1 MVLKEATLP
10 DILANAE
17 TEADLGIPA
26 VLVNDILLRLLYN
39 EAQVSLSRAAEVIR
53 VHAHIL
59 DTQLQQMQYEHLV
72 EVASAGQVGRM
83 SYSYQ
88 LSEAGRARAREAF
101 ERTHYVGPAPV
112 SLERYDLAIRL
123 QTEEVA
129 TVRPETVRKALADL
143 VLPEDFHRRIGLAI
157 NAGHS
162 LFLYGP
168 PGNGKTA
175 TAECIARLLGGETP
189 IWLPYAVTV
198 AGQIITIYDP
208 LIHQPAP
215 VLRERT
221 APLSTD
227 RRWGLFRR
235 PWVVAGG
242 ELVLDSLELRFDPV
256 TKFYEAPLQMKANG
270 GMFLIDDFGRQQIS
284 PATLLNRWI
293 VPLESQV
300 DYLRMRTGQ
309 TMSVPFQLFLV
320 FSTNLDPK
328 ELVDEAFL
336 RRIQVKVGV
345 ARPDERAFYTI
356 FTRMCE
362 QLRIPFDKD
371 AFVHLVNRWYR
382 SGAQQIQA
390 VHARDL
396 ISLVIAICDYEG
408 QPRHLTP
415 ELIDEACDNYFVKDA
430 AGLS

>member
-1 MVLKEATLP
+1 VVLKEATLQ

-17 TEADLGIPA
+17 TGADLGIPL
-26 VLVNDILLRLLYN
+26 VIVNDLLLRLLYN
-39 EAQVSLSRAAEVIR
+39 EAQVSLSRAAEMIR
-53 VHAHIL
+53 VHARLL
-59 DTQLQQMQYEHLV
+59 DTLLEQMQFEHLV
-72 EVASAGQVGRM
+72 EVSSAGQMGRM
-83 SYSYQ
+83 SYTYQ
-88 LSEAGRARAREAF
+88 LSDAGRIRAKEAF
-101 ERTHYVGPAPV
+101 ERSHYVGPAPV

-123 QTEEVA
+123 QTEAVA
-129 TVRPETVRKALADL
+129 TVRPEAVRLALADL
-143 VLPEDFHRRIGLAI
+143 VLPDDFHRRIGLAI

-175 TAECIARLLGGETP
+175 TAECIARLLGGENP

-208 LIHQPAP
+208 LIHQPMSAP
-215 VLRERT
+215 RERT

-235 PWVVAGG
+235 PWVIAGG
-242 ELVLDSLELRFDPV
+242 ELTLESLELRFDPV

-270 GMFLIDDFGRQQIS
+270 GMLLIDDFGRQQVS
-284 PATLLNRWI
+284 PAALLNRWI

-300 DYLRMRTGQ
+300 DYLRLRTGQ
-309 TMSVPFQLFLV
+309 TMAVPFRQFLV

-328 ELVDEAFL
+328 ELVDDAFL

-345 ARPDERAFYTI
+345 GRPDERMFYTI

-362 QLRIPFDKD
+362 QLNVPFDRD

-382 SGAQQIQA
+382 SGAQKMQA

-430 AGLS
+430 SIL